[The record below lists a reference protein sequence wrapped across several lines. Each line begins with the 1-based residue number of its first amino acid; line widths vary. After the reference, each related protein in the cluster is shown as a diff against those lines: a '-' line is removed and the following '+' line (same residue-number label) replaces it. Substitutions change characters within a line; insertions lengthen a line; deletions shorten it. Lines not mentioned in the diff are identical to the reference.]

1 MKTRLLKV
9 VLVAIVLGVFAG
21 NVWAEKAAE
30 PNQPKEPAENLL
42 VVKGI
47 VSMTNDREGKITAV
61 KITAGKEKI
70 VYEVVLNAK
79 GTELG
84 EKMDGKIVRVTG
96 TVETK
101 DTAKWITVKTYSE
114 VQKPS
119 AKKSVKPTVKK

>member
-1 MKTRLLKV
+1 
-9 VLVAIVLGVFAG
+9 
-21 NVWAEKAAE
+21 
-30 PNQPKEPAENLL
+30 
-42 VVKGI
+42 
-47 VSMTNDREGKITAV
+47 
-61 KITAGKEKI
+61 